1 MRLRLSALAV
11 SAALL
16 SSCAYEGVV
25 VEKELQPHPL
35 YLSQGIEGKYTF
47 ILQDKAGVRHRQMV
61 TPEVFERY
69 AVGQYFNDLEMG
81 PSGRMNDDSK
91 VVHAPIMTASRA
103 SARNAARFAVKPA
116 ARKRIDVTTARKATR
131 ATRIVAAKARAR
143 RHLAAATKR
152 KISKPIKPAMT
163 LAIVAPV
170 VEPAPAMR
178 QPETDLGVVS
188 VSRCR

>member
-1 MRLRLSALAV
+1 MRLKFFALAV

-25 VEKELQPHPL
+25 VEKELEPHPL

-91 VVHAPIMTASRA
+91 VVHAPIMTASR
-103 SARNAARFAVKPA
+103 SSERNAARLAAKPA
-116 ARKRIDVTTARKATR
+116 IRKSIDVTTARKATR
-131 ATRIVAAKARAR
+131 AKRIVAAKARAR

-152 KISKPIKPAMT
+152 KISKPLKPAMT
-163 LAIVAPV
+163 VAAVSPV
-170 VEPAPAMR
+170 VQPAPAIR
-178 QPETDLGVVS
+178 QAETELGVVS
-188 VSRCR
+188 ISRCR